1 MWFSAENRRGL
12 PPAWEFFRLE
22 NNQLTGSLE
31 PLAACTAL
39 NQVALDSNQLTGSL
53 EPLMQL
59 EHLKQ
64 LEVKNNRNLW
74 LANEDKAYFEKKCVL
89 FSM

>member
-1 MWFSAENRRGL
+1 MYRR
-12 PPAWEFFRLE
+12 PALRLE
-22 NNQLTGSLE
+22 GR
-31 PLAACTAL
+31 
-39 NQVALDSNQLTGSL
+39 SL